1 MRHIET
7 IPKGARVEKS
17 IEKAKFDYRQFK
29 TDLSYLVTS
38 LVISIIPAT
47 ILFIAF
53 TGPQSD
59 WDFLE
64 FFGYHSLLYLCVTLS
79 AIALYTYSDNSVP
92 KMNLVMLAHI
102 FIVTIG
108 IVIYTFK
115 LADVGVPLFD
125 TIDYRQFIRN
135 FLFVSIG
142 LNISTLVLSNKK
154 GGQ

>member
-1 MRHIET
+1 MKHIET
-7 IPKGARVEKS
+7 IPKGARIEKLAEKS
-17 IEKAKFDYRQFK
+17 KFNRRQFK
-29 TDLSYLVTS
+29 TDLSYLITT
-38 LVISIIPAT
+38 LVISTIPAT
-47 ILFIAF
+47 ILFLAF

-79 AIALYTYSDNSVP
+79 AIALYTYSGNTIP
-92 KMNLVMLAHI
+92 RMNLVMLAHI

-115 LADVGVPLFD
+115 LADVGIPLFD
-125 TIDYRQFIRN
+125 ATDYRQFIRN